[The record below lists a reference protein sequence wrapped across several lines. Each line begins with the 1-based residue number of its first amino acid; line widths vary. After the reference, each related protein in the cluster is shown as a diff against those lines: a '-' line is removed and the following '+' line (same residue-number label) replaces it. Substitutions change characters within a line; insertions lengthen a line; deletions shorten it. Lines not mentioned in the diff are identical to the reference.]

1 MRLAPCSAHISGGL
15 FGHAVGNVYFCTLMG
30 TSLWAHTQEGNLP
43 IAPFN
48 KNKED
53 TDTIMTPEE
62 LMARVAEMYGIE
74 TTLELAEDY
83 ALGNPHAGPQD
94 FYMWLRS
101 RGEV

>member
-1 MRLAPCSAHISGGL
+1 
-15 FGHAVGNVYFCTLMG
+15 
-30 TSLWAHTQEGNLP
+30 
-43 IAPFN
+43 
-48 KNKED
+48 
-53 TDTIMTPEE
+53 MTPEE